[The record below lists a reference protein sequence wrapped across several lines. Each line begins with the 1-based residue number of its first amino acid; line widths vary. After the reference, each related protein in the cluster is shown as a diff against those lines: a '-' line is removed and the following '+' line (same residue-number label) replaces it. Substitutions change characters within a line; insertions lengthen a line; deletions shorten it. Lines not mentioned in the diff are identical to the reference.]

1 MQMPCCQHS
10 ERLWACKLRLEKS
23 SSLNHLDALGLFQ
36 ASGHKGKG
44 GQQGKGSDMHKAMR
58 RTWLLRNVVGSS

>member
-1 MQMPCCQHS
+1 M
-10 ERLWACKLRLEKS
+10 CKLRLEKS

-44 GQQGKGSDMHKAMR
+44 GQQGKGSDIHKAMR
-58 RTWLLRNVVGSS
+58 RTWLLRNVVGRAEGPFNVGSEEDEN